1 MQKMNAKRPHLIHF
15 LLFPRFQ
22 LLGYVLAI
30 ETLRIANKVAGEKRF
45 EWKTLSAGAVPVAA
59 SNGVEIKPDGK
70 IDEVNR
76 DNLLLVCAGYEP
88 LPGLESETRY
98 LLRSHARQGGQL
110 GGVDTGAVILA
121 ELGLLNGYRAVL
133 HWEAEAGFRENYPE
147 IPIDDT
153 VYVFDRERLTTSGG
167 TATGDAILAWIAS
180 VESPHLALQTA
191 ADMVHGRIREAN
203 EKQLDSHSMQRNLP
217 FPGLENAEP
226 AHLDTILSRTVQC
239 MELNLEEPLS
249 IQYLAK
255 KEAVGKRRLLQLF
268 RSYFNE
274 TPSSYYMGLRLF
286 HARSLL
292 ASTSMSAASIG
303 NACGFS
309 SPAWFSRAYVK
320 RYGIPPIQHRK
331 LLLSP
336 QGAGQFD

>member
-1 MQKMNAKRPHLIHF
+1 MKAKRSHIVHF

-30 ETLRIANKVAGEKRF
+30 ETLRIANKVAGEKLF
-45 EWKTLSAGAVPVAA
+45 TWKTLSAGSLPVAA
-59 SNGVEIKPDGK
+59 SNGVEIKPDCK
-70 IDEVNR
+70 IGAANR
-76 DNLLLVCAGYEP
+76 NCLLLVCAGYEP
-88 LPGLESETRY
+88 LAGLESESRY

-110 GGVDTGAVILA
+110 GGIDTGAVILA
-121 ELGLLNGYRAVL
+121 ELGLLDGYRVAL
-133 HWEAEAGFRENYPE
+133 HWEAKAGFRENYPQ

-153 VYVFDRERLTTSGG
+153 MYVIDRERLTTSGG

-180 VESPHLALQTA
+180 VESPGLALQA
-191 ADMVHGRIREAN
+191 ATDMVQGRIRKAN
-203 EKQLDSHSMQRNLP
+203 EEQLDSDSMQRDLP
-217 FPGLENAEP
+217 FPGPENSEP
-226 AHLDTILSRTVQC
+226 VRLDTVLSRTVQC

-249 IQYLAK
+249 IQYLAQ
-255 KEAVGKRRLLQLF
+255 KEGVGKSRLLQLF

>member
-1 MQKMNAKRPHLIHF
+1 MNAKRPHVVHF

-45 EWKTLSAGAVPVAA
+45 EWKTLSAGAAPVAA
-59 SNGVEIKPDGK
+59 SNGVEINPDCNIG
-70 IDEVNR
+70 DANR
-76 DNLLLVCAGYEP
+76 DCLLLVCAGYDP
-88 LPGLESETRY
+88 LAGLESETRY

-121 ELGLLNGYRAVL
+121 ELGLLSGYRVVL
-133 HWEAEAGFRENYPE
+133 HWEAEAGFRENYPD

-167 TATGDAILAWIAS
+167 TATGEAILAWIAS
-180 VESPHLALQTA
+180 VESPNLALQTA

-203 EKQLDSHSMQRNLP
+203 EKQLDSDSMQRSLP
-217 FPGLENAEP
+217 FPGTDNAEP
-226 AHLDTILSRTVQC
+226 VHFDTILSRTVQC

-292 ASTSMSAASIG
+292 ASTTMSAATIG

-320 RYGIPPIQHRK
+320 RYGIPPIRHRK

-336 QGAGQFD
+336 QGAGQFN